1 MSMPDDQETRSAFR
15 TLLVSFVAVVF
26 TVGLVLLCGYLGRW
40 APSGP

>member
-15 TLLVSFVAVVF
+15 TLLVSFVA
-26 TVGLVLLCGYLGRW
+26 LVCTAALILLCGYLGRW